1 MAVCSL
7 WHFPSRATLATRAQV
22 LPGSLSTGA
31 RTFLG
36 LGINLIPI
44 RDRPTDCS
52 LQNINRNDE
61 RGDSCLLGRLVCD
74 DHLTCASILSQR
86 SGHPNLNREDCMPS
100 DPKRSTPRIP
110 VSTILTP
117 LERSKVD
124 AAAQGLCDAL
134 HRESLDE
141 VLSDLREQKAGLV
154 LISVTRYGSQSSA
167 RVAAMVRE
175 FPRIPAV
182 ALLTETQNSTPHTT
196 LALGQLGIRTLVDAR
211 IPTGWQTLRNLL
223 ASQRSTDLQRSA
235 LTQIGLDLPGASK
248 DCWRF
253 FELLFDTS
261 PRISTVRQ
269 LARYLNILP
278 STLMSRFFRAKLP
291 APKRYLSLARLIRAA
306 RLFENPGLSVA
317 RVANHLDYSS
327 PQSFGRHVRTVM
339 KMSPVNFRT
348 TYDGQGML
356 QFFRTELILP
366 YVGVLCTFRPSAA
379 YPGWIPKSHK
389 PVHGDSTN
397 A

>member
-1 MAVCSL
+1 MPADSKRDPV
-7 WHFPSRATLATRAQV
+7 
-22 LPGSLSTGA
+22 
-31 RTFLG
+31 RT
-36 LGINLIPI
+36 
-44 RDRPTDCS
+44 
-52 LQNINRNDE
+52 
-61 RGDSCLLGRLVCD
+61 
-74 DHLTCASILSQR
+74 
-86 SGHPNLNREDCMPS
+86 
-100 DPKRSTPRIP
+100 P

-117 LERSKVD
+117 LERSRVD

-141 VLSDLREQKAGLV
+141 VLSDLREQKANLV
-154 LISVTRYGSQSSA
+154 LISVTKYGSQSSS

-182 ALLTETQNSTPHTT
+182 ALLTETQSSTPHST

-211 IPTGWQTLRNLL
+211 IPAGWQTLRNLL
-223 ASQRSTDLQRSA
+223 AAQGSSDLQRSA
-235 LTQIGLDLPGASK
+235 LAQISLDLPGVSK

-253 FELLFDTS
+253 FELLFDSS

-269 LARYLNILP
+269 LARHLNILP

-339 KMSPVNFRT
+339 KMSPVKFRST
-348 TYDGQGML
+348 FDGQGML
-356 QFFRTELILP
+356 QFFRRELVLP
-366 YVGVLCTFRPSAA
+366 YVDVLCVFRPSAA
-379 YPGWIPKSHK
+379 YPGWIPRQQESER
-389 PVHGDSTN
+389 TN
-397 A
+397 LGERG

>member
-1 MAVCSL
+1 MPPDGKRDSN
-7 WHFPSRATLATRAQV
+7 
-22 LPGSLSTGA
+22 
-31 RTFLG
+31 RT
-36 LGINLIPI
+36 
-44 RDRPTDCS
+44 
-52 LQNINRNDE
+52 
-61 RGDSCLLGRLVCD
+61 
-74 DHLTCASILSQR
+74 
-86 SGHPNLNREDCMPS
+86 
-100 DPKRSTPRIP
+100 P

-117 LERSKVD
+117 LERSRVD
-124 AAAQGLCDAL
+124 AAAQGLCEAL

-141 VLSDLREQKAGLV
+141 VLSDLREQKARLV
-154 LISVTRYGSQSSA
+154 LISVTRYGSQSSS

-175 FPRIPAV
+175 FPRVPAV
-182 ALLTETQNSTPHTT
+182 ALLTETQSSTPHAT

-211 IPTGWQTLRNLL
+211 MPTGWQTLRNIL
-223 ASQRSTDLQRSA
+223 ASQRSSDLQRSA
-235 LTQIGLDLPGASK
+235 LSQIALDLPDVPK

-253 FELLFDTS
+253 FELLFDSS

-269 LARYLNILP
+269 LAHHLNILP

-339 KMSPVNFRT
+339 RMSPVKFRS

-356 QFFRTELILP
+356 QYFRAELILP
-366 YVGVLCTFRPSAA
+366 YVEILRTFRPSAA
-379 YPGWIPKSHK
+379 YPGWIPKKQQPSEK
-389 PVHGDSTN
+389 V
-397 A
+397 

>member
-1 MAVCSL
+1 MSSNL
-7 WHFPSRATLATRAQV
+7 KRTGMRTL
-22 LPGSLSTGA
+22 
-31 RTFLG
+31 
-36 LGINLIPI
+36 
-44 RDRPTDCS
+44 
-52 LQNINRNDE
+52 
-61 RGDSCLLGRLVCD
+61 
-74 DHLTCASILSQR
+74 
-86 SGHPNLNREDCMPS
+86 
-100 DPKRSTPRIP
+100 

-117 LERSKVD
+117 LERSRVD
-124 AAAQGLCDAL
+124 AAAHGLCDAL
-134 HRESLDE
+134 HRESLEE
-141 VLSDLREQKAGLV
+141 VLCDLRQQRASLV

-182 ALLTETQNSTPHTT
+182 ALLTETQNSTPHST

-211 IPTGWQTLRNLL
+211 LPAGWQTLRNLI
-223 ASQRSTDLQRSA
+223 ASQGSNDLQRSA
-235 LTQIGLDLPGASK
+235 LAQISLDLPGVSK

-253 FELLFDTS
+253 FELLFDSS

-269 LARYLNILP
+269 LARHLNILP

-339 KMSPVNFRT
+339 RMSPVKFRSM
-348 TYDGQGML
+348 YDGQGML

-366 YVGVLCTFRPSAA
+366 YVEVLLVFRPSAA
-379 YPGWIPKSHK
+379 YPGWIPKPKRSE
-389 PVHGDSTN
+389 
-397 A
+397 AL

>member
-1 MAVCSL
+1 
-7 WHFPSRATLATRAQV
+7 
-22 LPGSLSTGA
+22 
-31 RTFLG
+31 
-36 LGINLIPI
+36 
-44 RDRPTDCS
+44 
-52 LQNINRNDE
+52 
-61 RGDSCLLGRLVCD
+61 
-74 DHLTCASILSQR
+74 
-86 SGHPNLNREDCMPS
+86 MPS
-100 DPKRSTPRIP
+100 DSKRSTRTP

-117 LERSKVD
+117 LERSRVD

-141 VLSDLREQKAGLV
+141 VLLDLRQQKVNLV
-154 LISVTRYGSQSSA
+154 LISVARYGSQNFS

-175 FPRIPAV
+175 FPRVPAV

-211 IPTGWQTLRNLL
+211 MPAGWQTLRNIL
-223 ASQRSTDLQRSA
+223 ASQGTSDLQRSA
-235 LTQIGLDLPGASK
+235 LAQISLDLAGVSK

-253 FELLFDTS
+253 FELLFDSS
-261 PRISTVRQ
+261 PKISTVRQ
-269 LARYLNILP
+269 LARHLNILP

-339 KMSPVNFRT
+339 KMSPVKFRS

-356 QFFRTELILP
+356 QFFSSVRPCSRRFGVGHQFEHAIDIEDDHELAVEAMDAAGELGHAGIEVDGVFLAAV
-366 YVGVLCTFRPSAA
+366 VGQFEHLADLVDQEAIGLAA
-379 YPGWIPKSHK
+379 EIDADRHRRLAVVGLRQPEPGAH
-389 PVHGDSTN
+389 VDHGDD
-397 A
+397 AAAQIEHAGDLGRG

>member
-1 MAVCSL
+1 MS
-7 WHFPSRATLATRAQV
+7 
-22 LPGSLSTGA
+22 
-31 RTFLG
+31 
-36 LGINLIPI
+36 
-44 RDRPTDCS
+44 
-52 LQNINRNDE
+52 
-61 RGDSCLLGRLVCD
+61 
-74 DHLTCASILSQR
+74 
-86 SGHPNLNREDCMPS
+86 S
-100 DPKRSTPRIP
+100 DAKRSNRTP

-117 LERSKVD
+117 LERSRVD

-141 VLSDLREQKAGLV
+141 ILSDLREQKASLV
-154 LISVTRYGSQSSA
+154 LISVTRYGSQSLG

-175 FPRIPAV
+175 FPRVPTV
-182 ALLTETQNSTPHTT
+182 ALLTETQNSTPHVT

-211 IPTGWQTLRNLL
+211 MPAGWQTLRNIL
-223 ASQRSTDLQRSA
+223 ATQGSSDLQRSA
-235 LTQIGLDLPGASK
+235 LNQISLDLPGVSD

-253 FELLFDTS
+253 IELLFEPS
-261 PRISTVRQ
+261 PKISTVRQ
-269 LARYLNILP
+269 LARHLNILP

-339 KMSPVNFRT
+339 KMSPVKFRS

-356 QFFRTELILP
+356 QLFRTELILP
-366 YVGVLCTFRPSAA
+366 YADVLTTFRPSTA
-379 YPGWIPKSHK
+379 YPGWIPKGQPRGSSK
-389 PVHGDSTN
+389 P
-397 A
+397 

>member
-1 MAVCSL
+1 
-7 WHFPSRATLATRAQV
+7 
-22 LPGSLSTGA
+22 
-31 RTFLG
+31 
-36 LGINLIPI
+36 
-44 RDRPTDCS
+44 
-52 LQNINRNDE
+52 
-61 RGDSCLLGRLVCD
+61 
-74 DHLTCASILSQR
+74 
-86 SGHPNLNREDCMPS
+86 MPS
-100 DPKRSTPRIP
+100 DSKLRPQRTP

-117 LERSKVD
+117 LERSRVD

-141 VLSDLREQKAGLV
+141 VMSDLRHRKASLV
-154 LISVTRYGSQSSA
+154 LISVTRYGSQSSS

-175 FPRIPAV
+175 FPRVPAV
-182 ALLTETQNSTPHTT
+182 ALLTETQNSTPHAT
-196 LALGQLGIRTLVDAR
+196 LALGQLGVRTLVDAR
-211 IPTGWQTLRNLL
+211 IPAGWQMLRNLL
-223 ASQRSTDLQRSA
+223 AAQGSNDLLRSA
-235 LTQIGLDLPGASK
+235 LTQISLDLPGVSR

-253 FELLFDTS
+253 FELLFEAS

-269 LARYLNILP
+269 LARHLNILP

-339 KMSPVNFRT
+339 KMSPVKFRS

-356 QFFRTELILP
+356 QYFRMELVLP
-366 YVGVLCTFRPSAA
+366 YVDVLSTFRPSAA
-379 YPGWIPKSHK
+379 YPGWIPKTQPAGRPSS
-389 PVHGDSTN
+389 GERSESE
-397 A
+397 

>member
-1 MAVCSL
+1 MS
-7 WHFPSRATLATRAQV
+7 SD
-22 LPGSLSTGA
+22 SK
-31 RTFLG
+31 RT
-36 LGINLIPI
+36 I
-44 RDRPTDCS
+44 RT
-52 LQNINRNDE
+52 
-61 RGDSCLLGRLVCD
+61 
-74 DHLTCASILSQR
+74 
-86 SGHPNLNREDCMPS
+86 
-100 DPKRSTPRIP
+100 P

-117 LERSKVD
+117 LERSRVD

-141 VLSDLREQKAGLV
+141 ILSDLRQQKANLV
-154 LISVTRYGSQSSA
+154 LISVTRYGSQNSS

-175 FPRIPAV
+175 FPRVPTV
-182 ALLTETQNSTPHTT
+182 ALLTETQSSTPHAT

-211 IPTGWQTLRNLL
+211 MPAGWQTLRNIL
-223 ASQRSTDLQRSA
+223 AMQGSSDLQRSA
-235 LTQIGLDLPGASK
+235 LNQISLDLPGVSE

-253 FELLFDTS
+253 IELLFDSS
-261 PRISTVRQ
+261 PKVSTVRQ
-269 LARYLNILP
+269 LARRLNILP

-339 KMSPVNFRT
+339 KMSPVKFRS

-356 QFFRTELILP
+356 QLFRTELILP
-366 YVGVLCTFRPSAA
+366 YADVLCTFRPSTA
-379 YPGWIPKSHK
+379 YPGWIPKPQPRRASK
-389 PVHGDSTN
+389 PRAS
-397 A
+397 